1 MTPNQ
6 IIISDDGSEADTF
19 AVIKY
24 WSSQLNINHVWH
36 ENNGFRKC
44 KILNKSIHET
54 SNSYII
60 FLDGDCLPHKHF
72 VQDHIKLAE
81 QGYFVQGRRCFV
93 PEKEVDS
100 LINGEKTLKSLFIR
114 FKISGY
120 TKGIRLPFPLVIIN
134 QKQRGLIGCNW
145 SVWLEDLHRI
155 NGFDEDFEGWGL
167 EDSEICT
174 RLYNINIKRKF
185 VYGHAVVHHLNHP
198 ILKRDL
204 KKAREILKD
213 TINTRKTRCLN
224 GLSKTS
230 N

>member
-1 MTPNQ
+1 MIPNQ
-6 IIISDDGSEADTF
+6 IIIADDGSEADTF
-19 AVIKY
+19 AVTKN
-24 WSSQLNINHVWH
+24 WDNQLNINHIWH
-36 ENNGFRKC
+36 ENIGFRKC
-44 KILNKSIHET
+44 KILNKSIHEI
-54 SNSYII
+54 SSPYVI

-72 VQDHIKLAE
+72 VRDHIKLAE

-93 PEKEVDS
+93 PETEVES
-100 LINGEKTLKSLFIR
+100 LINGEKTLKSLFLR

-120 TKGIRLPFPLVIIN
+120 AKGIRLPFPIVIVN

-145 SVWLEDLHRI
+145 SVWLEDLCRI

-213 TINTRKTRCLN
+213 TINSRKTRCLN
-224 GLSKTS
+224 GLRKTS
-230 N
+230 K